1 MSWRDNFTGSEDSFG
16 RPRAEIRQPAQP
28 LDTGEDSGLTPPPAR
43 TILATCSE
51 RCVPPQL
58 HHRRKGGELNSAP
71 CARERGNVGVTSSKR
86 HALQDLKLDRLRL
99 VHAGDHSFPLPLGI
113 DGISASRIL
122 EDIEPLA

>member
-1 MSWRDNFTGSEDSFG
+1 M
-16 RPRAEIRQPAQP
+16 
-28 LDTGEDSGLTPPPAR
+28 
-43 TILATCSE
+43 
-51 RCVPPQL
+51 
-58 HHRRKGGELNSAP
+58 
-71 CARERGNVGVTSSKR
+71 R